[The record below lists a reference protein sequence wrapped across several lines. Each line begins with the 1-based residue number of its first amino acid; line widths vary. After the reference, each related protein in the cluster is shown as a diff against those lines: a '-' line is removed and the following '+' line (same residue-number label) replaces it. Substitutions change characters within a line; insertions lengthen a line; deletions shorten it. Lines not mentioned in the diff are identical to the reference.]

1 MGGDFMNNKNR
12 LIILL
17 MSIVLLVAVGFVS
30 IKYYDRKILK
40 APLKSKENEV
50 VNITVDKD
58 QNLDDVIDNM
68 DKQGKI
74 KSKRVLKNYIK
85 KVQAPQK
92 VVPGEYV
99 FSSNLNAYDLLL
111 NLKKGIY
118 DNRPIKVTIPEGY
131 NIDEI
136 GNKLEKQGII
146 KKEDFIKSVKQ
157 YKIPSFIKVDNN
169 RKYPLEGYLFPD
181 TYEFFKGMSGDK
193 IIDKMLDRFKY
204 VIKEIEKE
212 NNLKIKDNDIDELI
226 NMASVIEKEAEK
238 NDERGKVASVF
249 YNRIDKKMK
258 MESCATVLYA
268 LGYHKDKLYYKDL
281 KIKSPYNTY
290 LNTGLPIGPICSPG
304 KNSIKAALNP
314 EKTDYLYFVSK
325 NDGTHYFTKD
335 YKEFLKVKKETQG
348 D

>member
-1 MGGDFMNNKNR
+1 
-12 LIILL
+12 
-17 MSIVLLVAVGFVS
+17 
-30 IKYYDRKILK
+30 
-40 APLKSKENEV
+40 
-50 VNITVDKD
+50 
-58 QNLDDVIDNM
+58 
-68 DKQGKI
+68 
-74 KSKRVLKNYIK
+74 
-85 KVQAPQK
+85 
-92 VVPGEYV
+92 
-99 FSSNLNAYDLLL
+99 LL
-111 NLKKGIY
+111 NLKEGIY

-146 KKEDFIKSVKQ
+146 KKEDFIKSIKE
-157 YKIPSFIKVDNN
+157 YKTPSFVKEDKN
-169 RKYPLEGYLFPD
+169 RKYSLEGYLFPD
-181 TYEFFKGMSGDK
+181 TYEFFKGMQGDK
-193 IIDKMLDRFKY
+193 IIDKMLDRFNY

-212 NNLKIKDNDIDELI
+212 NNIKIKDEDMDKLI
-226 NMASVIEKEAEK
+226 SMASVIEKEAEK
-238 NDERGKVASVF
+238 DAERGKVASVF

-325 NDGTHYFTKD
+325 NNGTHFFTKNYND
-335 YKEFLKVKKETQG
+335 FLKVKKETQG

>member
-1 MGGDFMNNKNR
+1 MKNKSR
-12 LIILL
+12 LIILV
-17 MSIVLLVAVGFVS
+17 MTIVAVLAVSFVS
-30 IKYYDRKILK
+30 IKYYDKKILK
-40 APLKSKENEV
+40 APLKADGNEV
-50 VNITVDKD
+50 VKIVVDKD
-58 QNLDDVIDNM
+58 QSLNDVIEKI
-68 DKQGKI
+68 DKEGKI
-74 KSKRVLKNYIK
+74 KSKRILKNYIK

-99 FSSNLNAYDLLL
+99 FSVNLNAYNLLL
-111 NLKKGIY
+111 NLKEGIY

-146 KKEDFIKSVKQ
+146 KKEDFIKSIKK
-157 YKIPSFIKVDNN
+157 YKTPSFIKEDKN

-181 TYEFFKGMSGDK
+181 TYEFSKGMQGDK
-193 IIDKMLDRFKY
+193 IIDKMLDRFNY

-212 NNLKIKDNDIDELI
+212 NNTKIKDEDIDKLI

-238 NDERGKVASVF
+238 DGERGKVASVF

-290 LNTGLPIGPICSPG
+290 LNMGLPIGPICSPG

-314 EKTDYLYFVSK
+314 EKTEYLYFVSK
-325 NDGTHYFTKD
+325 NNGTHFFTKNYND
-335 YKEFLKVKKETQG
+335 FLKVKKETQG

>member
-1 MGGDFMNNKNR
+1 MKNKNR
-12 LIILL
+12 LIILG
-17 MSIVLLVAVGFVS
+17 MAIVVVLAIGFVS
-30 IKYYDRKILK
+30 IKYYDRKILR
-40 APLKSKENEV
+40 APLKVAENGVINV
-50 VNITVDKD
+50 VVDKD
-58 QNLDDVIDNM
+58 QSLNEVIEKI
-68 DKQGKI
+68 DKEGKI

-99 FSSNLNAYDLLL
+99 FSANLNAYDLLL
-111 NLKKGIY
+111 NLKDGIY
-118 DNRPIKVTIPEGY
+118 DNRPIKVTIPEGC

-146 KKEDFIKSVKQ
+146 KKEDFIKSVKE
-157 YKIPSFIKVDNN
+157 YKIPSFAKEDKN

-181 TYEFFKGMSGDK
+181 TYEFFKGMQGDK
-193 IIDKMLDRFKY
+193 IIDKMLDRFNY

-212 NNLKIKDNDIDELI
+212 NNIKIKDEDIDKLI
-226 NMASVIEKEAEK
+226 SMASVIEKEAEK
-238 NDERGKVASVF
+238 DSERGKVASVF

-290 LNTGLPIGPICSPG
+290 LNMGLPIGPICSPG
-304 KNSIKAALNP
+304 KSSIKAALNP
-314 EKTDYLYFVSK
+314 EKTDYIYFVSK
-325 NDGTHYFTKD
+325 NDGTHFFTKNYND
-335 YKEFLKVKKETQG
+335 FLKVKRETQG

>member
-1 MGGDFMNNKNR
+1 MKDKNR
-12 LIILL
+12 LIILV
-17 MSIVLLVAVGFVS
+17 MAIVAVLAICFVS

-40 APLKSKENEV
+40 APLKADGNEV
-50 VNITVDKD
+50 VKIVVDKD
-58 QNLDDVIDNM
+58 QNLNDVIEKI
-68 DKQGKI
+68 DKEGKI
-74 KSKRVLKNYIK
+74 KSKKILKNYIK

-99 FSSNLNAYDLLL
+99 FSVNLNAYNLLL
-111 NLKKGIY
+111 NLKEGIY

-146 KKEDFIKSVKQ
+146 KKEDFIKSIKK
-157 YKIPSFIKVDNN
+157 YKAPSFVKEDKN

-181 TYEFFKGMSGDK
+181 TYEFFKGMQGDK
-193 IIDKMLDRFKY
+193 IIDKMLDRFNY

-212 NNLKIKDNDIDELI
+212 NNIKIKDEDMDKLI
-226 NMASVIEKEAEK
+226 SMASVIEKEAEK
-238 NDERGKVASVF
+238 DGERGKVASVF

-325 NDGTHYFTKD
+325 NNGTHFFTKNYND
-335 YKEFLKVKKETQG
+335 FLKVKKETQG

>member
-1 MGGDFMNNKNR
+1 
-12 LIILL
+12 

>member
-1 MGGDFMNNKNR
+1 MNNKNR

-17 MSIVLLVAVGFVS
+17 MAIVLLVAVGFVS

-40 APLKSKENEV
+40 APLKSKGNEV
-50 VNITVDKD
+50 VDISVDKD
-58 QNLDDVIDNM
+58 QNLDDVIEKM
-68 DKQGKI
+68 DKEGKI
-74 KSKRVLKNYIK
+74 KSKRILKSYIK
-85 KVQAPQK
+85 KVQASQK
-92 VVPGEYV
+92 VVAGEYV

-111 NLKKGIY
+111 NLKEGIY
-118 DNRPIKVTIPEGY
+118 DNRPVKVTIPEGY

-146 KKEDFIKSVKQ
+146 KKEDFIKSIKE
-157 YKIPSFIKVDNN
+157 YKTPSFIKVDKN

-181 TYEFFKGMSGDK
+181 TYEFFKGMPGDK
-193 IIDKMLDRFKY
+193 IIDKMINRFKY

-212 NNLKIKDNDIDELI
+212 NNIKIKDNDIDKLI

-290 LNTGLPIGPICSPG
+290 LNIGLPVGPIGSPG

-335 YKEFLKVKKETQG
+335 YKEFLKIKKETQG

>member
-1 MGGDFMNNKNR
+1 MNNKNR

-50 VNITVDKD
+50 VNITIDKD

>member
-1 MGGDFMNNKNR
+1 MNNKNR

-50 VNITVDKD
+50 VNITIDKD

-118 DNRPIKVTIPEGY
+118 DNRPIKVTIQ
-131 NIDEI
+131 
-136 GNKLEKQGII
+136 KGII
-146 KKEDFIKSVKQ
+146 
-157 YKIPSFIKVDNN
+157 
-169 RKYPLEGYLFPD
+169 
-181 TYEFFKGMSGDK
+181 
-193 IIDKMLDRFKY
+193 
-204 VIKEIEKE
+204 
-212 NNLKIKDNDIDELI
+212 
-226 NMASVIEKEAEK
+226 
-238 NDERGKVASVF
+238 
-249 YNRIDKKMK
+249 
-258 MESCATVLYA
+258 
-268 LGYHKDKLYYKDL
+268 
-281 KIKSPYNTY
+281 
-290 LNTGLPIGPICSPG
+290 
-304 KNSIKAALNP
+304 
-314 EKTDYLYFVSK
+314 
-325 NDGTHYFTKD
+325 
-335 YKEFLKVKKETQG
+335 
-348 D
+348 

>member
-1 MGGDFMNNKNR
+1 MGGDLMNNKNR

-17 MSIVLLVAVGFVS
+17 MAIVLLVAVGFVS

-40 APLKSKENEV
+40 APLKSKGNEV
-50 VNITVDKD
+50 VDISVDKD
-58 QNLDDVIDNM
+58 QNLDDVIEKM
-68 DKQGKI
+68 DKEGKI
-74 KSKRVLKNYIK
+74 KSKRILKSYIK
-85 KVQAPQK
+85 KVQASQK
-92 VVPGEYV
+92 VVAGEYV

-111 NLKKGIY
+111 NLKEGIY
-118 DNRPIKVTIPEGY
+118 DNRPVKVTIPEGY

-146 KKEDFIKSVKQ
+146 KKEDFIKSIKE
-157 YKIPSFIKVDNN
+157 YKTPSFIKVDKN

-181 TYEFFKGMSGDK
+181 TYEFFKGMPGDK
-193 IIDKMLDRFKY
+193 IIDKMINRFKY

-212 NNLKIKDNDIDELI
+212 NNIKIKDNDIDKLI

-290 LNTGLPIGPICSPG
+290 LNIGLPVGPIGSPG

-335 YKEFLKVKKETQG
+335 YKEFLKIKKETQG

>member
-1 MGGDFMNNKNR
+1 MNNKNR

>member
-1 MGGDFMNNKNR
+1 MNNKNR

-17 MSIVLLVAVGFVS
+17 MAIVLLVAVGFVS

-40 APLKSKENEV
+40 APLKSKGNEV
-50 VNITVDKD
+50 VDISVDKD
-58 QNLDDVIDNM
+58 QNLDDVIEKM
-68 DKQGKI
+68 DKEGKI
-74 KSKRVLKNYIK
+74 KSKRILKNYIK

-92 VVPGEYV
+92 VVAGEYV

-111 NLKKGIY
+111 NLKEGIY
-118 DNRPIKVTIPEGY
+118 DNRPVKVTIPEGY

-146 KKEDFIKSVKQ
+146 KKEDFIKSIKE
-157 YKIPSFIKVDNN
+157 YKTPSFIKVDKN

-181 TYEFFKGMSGDK
+181 TYEFFKGMPGDK
-193 IIDKMLDRFKY
+193 IIDKMIDRFKY

-212 NNLKIKDNDIDELI
+212 DNIKIKDNDIDKLI

-238 NDERGKVASVF
+238 NDERRKVASVF
-249 YNRIDKKMK
+249 YNRMDKKMK

-290 LNTGLPIGPICSPG
+290 LNIGLPVGPIGSPG

-325 NDGTHYFTKD
+325 NNGTHYFTKD
-335 YKEFLKVKKETQG
+335 YKEFLKIKKETQG